1 MPMTRRYTPEIVP
14 GETCQVGMDFSFVI
28 PPGVNIVQGAMTVW
42 ANVVPPGRSD
52 ELAAGP
58 VTIRGRTLYA
68 PITATGAALGKDY
81 QLRWQ
86 ATDSQGNVWP
96 RTALLLC
103 AQTS

>member
-1 MPMTRRYTPEIVP
+1 MPLSRRYTPEIVP
-14 GETCQVGMDFSFVI
+14 GESCQIGLDYSFVI
-28 PPGVNIVQGAMTVW
+28 PPGVGITAGTLAIFTNTATPAASNDLTIGTVT
-42 ANVVPPGRSD
+42 V
-52 ELAAGP
+52 
-58 VTIRGRTLYA
+58 RGRTLYA
-68 PITATGAALGKDY
+68 PINATAAALGKDY